1 MLRILCDSH
10 VLISRF
16 GLILI
21 SFYFKFCYILIGMSF
36 FSDSMLLISASLVI
50 EGLGDLQSQASV
62 LNTVLYVY
70 LVGRTKK

>member
-1 MLRILCDSH
+1 
-10 VLISRF
+10 
-16 GLILI
+16 
-21 SFYFKFCYILIGMSF
+21 MSF